1 MTYLELINKVLARL
15 RETVVTTANENTYS
29 SLIGALVNDAK
40 KQVESSVEWTAL
52 NSQLSIATV
61 ASTATYSLLGTDQ
74 SSIIKR
80 GMNTDANKYLTQ
92 QNFIWY
98 TQKTELAAS
107 TTTGSPTDF
116 VLNGV
121 DASGQLKVN
130 LYPTPDAT
138 QTIKFDCVIHQ
149 ADLDADATRLLVPAQ
164 PVLQLAYAMALR
176 ERGETGGQ
184 SAVEQFLVAEQ
195 SLSDAISI
203 DAARQPGEL
212 DFFRA

>member
-52 NSQLSIATV
+52 NSQLEIASV
-61 ASTATYSLLGTDQ
+61 SGTATYSLLGTDQ

-80 GMNTDANKYLTQ
+80 GMNADANKYLTQ

-98 TQKTELAAS
+98 TQKTDLASS
-107 TTTGSPTDF
+107 TPTGSPTDF

-130 LYPTPDAT
+130 LYPTPDAS

>member
-29 SLIGALVNDAK
+29 SLIGALVNDSK
-40 KQVESSVEWTAL
+40 KQVESSIEWTAL
-52 NSQLSIATV
+52 AQQISIPTV
-61 ASTATYSLLGTDQ
+61 SGTQIYSLAGTDQ

-80 GMNTDANKYLTQ
+80 GMNSDTNKYLTQ
-92 QNFIWY
+92 QNFIWW

-107 TTTGSPTDF
+107 TPTGSPKDF
-116 VLNGV
+116 VINGV
-121 DASGQLKVN
+121 DASGQIKVN
-130 LYPTPDAT
+130 LYPTPDAI
-138 QTIKFDCVIHQ
+138 QTVKFDCVIHQ

-184 SAVEQFLVAEQ
+184 SANEQFSVAEQ